1 MPCFTAFLS
10 FFDKIKHITTQK
22 IGTAMVSYIMESIE
36 SIISSFSLYS
46 SIGSFSPYV
55 FGATATG
62 LGLFLGSLY
71 TENESMLEFQKHV
84 DKESYFQEMKNL
96 FLRREQFSQALLF
109 VSAAVIFTLL
119 LEVGSFFVIN
129 SKMKKS
135 NNFWGLAQSDICDR
149 LERMEEVIESI
160 LRDNSNMDMKQMR
173 IFKSEIDQ
181 QRDSFKNLITNK
193 SLELETRI
201 SDAKT
206 SCQKIKIAVH
216 TDMQKVVEVSSKLM
230 SMKNDF
236 ANIGESVKNTRVMTQ
251 SIQTEVAAALE
262 EAREK
267 IKHYMDEFES
277 SCSSL
282 EERSKL
288 HEVDIFKCNAMLV
301 NAEILLEAALAK
313 FEFIEAIDT
322 SDNSVKSE
330 SSRLVTCLQN
340 ALDVKKYFDDQPE
353 VAQEDGEALND
364 ALPFRTPAVEKN
376 PYKNS
381 VNSVIFELMKR
392 LSLLEERTTDQ
403 MSMISKNADKIKLL
417 DTSTTEKLSGMK
429 FHSDEWITAWVS
441 VIYSLFN
448 SSFLQ
453 LENQLFGIDCLEY
466 PTIFD
471 VANEKLEENST
482 LFYDIMDK
490 CKEKCVKIVKEVN
503 LLIFE
508 YYLVQNAYSGTNSS
522 LLSMCNTKIDE
533 EISDLFIHF
542 DSTIR
547 NSSISQSKQSGIMN
561 TLLRLKMD
569 LTSDLKSDT
578 LRFNTLVKQNLDD
591 FYLIH
596 DTMKSIYKGSEIHI
610 TSSLRSHRDDNADDS
625 IIEISDISNSLLSVH
640 EDSSFSENEHS
651 FSADSFSETSLKPF
665 KLKGSTKRKEK
676 NRINV

>member
-322 SDNSVKSE
+322 SDNSAKSE

-353 VAQEDGEALND
+353 VEQEDGEALSD

-417 DTSTTEKLSGMK
+417 DASTTEKLSGMK

-466 PTIFD
+466 PSIFD

-503 LLIFE
+503 MLIFE

-596 DTMKSIYKGSEIHI
+596 DTMKSIYKGSEIHNM
-610 TSSLRSHRDDNADDS
+610 SSSRSHRDNNADDS

-665 KLKGSTKRKEK
+665 KLKGSTKIKGK